1 MFTGKPI
8 PFAKLGGMFA
18 NTKLGQFLS
27 SIKKDAKRISD
38 SVKATF
44 AKNFINPLREKL
56 NSFDRWAS
64 TPFNDLN
71 AELENLTANNYLG
84 LERSLNLLFSN
95 NASSVVNARN
105 TLLERLGKVVEFSAN
120 TNYKLGPFSIGELS
134 SFAAADDSFAATLRD
149 MEQHTDNLSGLGGAT
164 VKFDFQRIYGN
175 VTVQNTAVHIVSS
188 NVVYP
193 NLSKTIYPVVNIG
206 DIIVVEN
213 EERVVISKKFTPTF
227 DGTVS
232 IDTTT
237 NNVKVTTAS
246 VSTLNLASCNLS
258 VNGGIGVLETGNIL
272 LNSGM
277 FISVN
282 GEVRQIN
289 TINSLGD
296 YLTVYLPF
304 NNSVSNTLLLR
315 ESSFNVNT
323 AFTFTNERLLQVR
336 NSFIANSLCL
346 DNVITG
352 VGTTFT
358 SVLQANNKIYYDNKE
373 YNVVA
378 VTNTTITV
386 DDSLR
391 YTERFPVYKIN
402 NETPFLD
409 LTEDMVDPDGII
421 TAFTLPGQIM
431 GDNAVLN
438 DLTVRVRRA
447 NGVYQTVSASKPVDA
462 AQSLFQEELLRK
474 AKDILTQ
481 MKYDLRDDAIR
492 SLSEAQLV
500 AKIEETYTR
509 ITNIKS
515 DIKNVI
521 EQDMA
526 VINQV
531 KSLVKGM
538 IKLFSMSC
546 SKKKRKDEG
555 GKATDS
561 DDYLDLILQ
570 PNPDRQGC
578 DATSSDFI
586 TILDDFDKEYNDPN
600 LDTPNI
606 PDIDTG
612 IPSANNLFDGLDSI
626 SGPFPRQDEAPD
638 GGNIIGGGIDDQ
650 NPDVEIPE
658 DPCAKPC

>member
-18 NTKLGQFLS
+18 NTKLGKFLA

-38 SVKATF
+38 AVKATF

-71 AELENLTANNYLG
+71 VELENLTANNYLG

-237 NNVKVTTAS
+237 NNVKVATAS

-474 AKDILTQ
+474 ARDILTQ